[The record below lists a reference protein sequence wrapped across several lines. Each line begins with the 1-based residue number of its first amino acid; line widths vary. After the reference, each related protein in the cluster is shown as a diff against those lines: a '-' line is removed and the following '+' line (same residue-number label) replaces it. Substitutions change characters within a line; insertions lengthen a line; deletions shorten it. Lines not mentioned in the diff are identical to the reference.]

1 MTPPRRAGLHSRPAV
16 PWVAPGGEK
25 WRADAKLKLEVRPVA
40 ANLNTSGRIN
50 FISQFT

>member
-1 MTPPRRAGLHSRPAV
+1 MSVPRPAGVHSRPAV

-25 WRADAKLKLEVRPVA
+25 WRADAKQKLEVRPVA
-40 ANLNTSGRIN
+40 ANLNTLRGMN